1 VHIAVVGSGIAG
13 LATAWLLGR
22 QHRVDVFE
30 AEGRAGGHAHTHT
43 VTDADGTWPID
54 TGFMVYNERTYP
66 TFVRMLAALGI
77 ETRPS
82 DMSFSVR
89 CRRCGLEYS
98 SRGLR
103 GWLAQP
109 WRLVDPRH
117 VRTLADTLRFFRA
130 GRRFLAGPPDESLSL
145 GAFIERERLSAT
157 FARHFL
163 LPMGGAI
170 WSASGTDVRAF
181 PAHAF
186 LRFFDNHGLLAIDD
200 APVWRTIAGGSRRY
214 VQAMSVTS
222 GARMRMGQ
230 PVRRLRR
237 GADGVH
243 VATDEGTTRYDQVV
257 IATHADTALG
267 LLADPS
273 DAERTALG
281 RVRYS
286 RNRTVLHADAAM
298 LPTRTAARASWNCDV
313 ADCRDE
319 TAPVSLTYD
328 VSRLQGIG
336 KSQRYCVTL
345 NGTRTPSGPVHA
357 VMDYTHPVMN
367 ADAFR
372 SQRDMAQMNGT
383 NRTWYA
389 GAWLRYGFHE
399 DGVVSAV
406 RVAEGLGVRW

>member
-13 LATAWLLGR
+13 LASAWLLGR
-22 QHRVDVFE
+22 RHRVEVFE
-30 AEGRAGGHAHTHT
+30 AEARAGGHAHTHT
-43 VTDADGTWPID
+43 VADADGTWPID

-82 DMSFSVR
+82 DMSFGVR

-109 WRLVDPRH
+109 WRAADARH
-117 VRTLADTLRFFRA
+117 VRTLLDVLRFFRA
-130 GRRFLAGPPDESLSL
+130 GRRFLAGSPDESLRL
-145 GAFIERERLSAT
+145 GDFIVRERLSDA

-186 LRFFDNHGLLAIDD
+186 LRFFDNHGLLAVDD

-214 VQAMSVTS
+214 VEAIRVASDAS
-222 GARMRMGQ
+222 MRLNT
-230 PVRRLRR
+230 PVRRVRR
-237 GADGVH
+237 CADAVH

-273 DAERTALG
+273 DAERAALG

-286 RNRTVLHADAAM
+286 RNRTVLHADTAM
-298 LPTRTAARASWNCDV
+298 LPARAAARASWNCDIT
-313 ADCRDE
+313 DCRDE
-319 TAPVSLTYD
+319 TTPASLTYD

-336 KSQRYCVTL
+336 GSRRYCVTL
-345 NGTRTPSGPVHA
+345 NGARTPSGPVHA
-357 VMDYTHPVMN
+357 VMDYAHPVMN

-372 SQRDMAQMNGT
+372 SQREIAATNGA